1 MGHELNVGII
11 GGGYAGMAAAAE
23 LASRGIKV
31 TVFESAKQLGGRAR
45 GVLHNDT
52 QLDNGQHLLLGCYR
66 ETLRLIEL
74 VGGDIEK
81 DFLCLPLQLD
91 LHGQF
96 SLKARRLP
104 APLHLLVALLNA
116 QGLTWAERMKAA
128 GFMLKLRRANFQLG
142 RLPLPTG
149 EGWGGG
155 TLDTTVTELLSC
167 YGQDA
172 DLTLKL
178 WEPLCIAAL
187 NTPIHKASAQVL
199 LNVLRDTLNRKR
211 ADSDMLLPRIDFTS
225 LFPQRAAEYVEQH
238 SGKVHLSCG
247 VESIHPTEE
256 GFKILTA
263 EACPE
268 HSRRSTHTFSH
279 VICAAPPSV
288 AAKLLRPIPEMG
300 GKTVLQIET
309 LEVQPI
315 YTVYLQYPAQVR
327 LPHPMIGLHQRFS
340 QWLFDKGQIAAQHGL
355 LAAVISAEGIHQEL
369 SQDALAE
376 KVIAEL
382 HEEFGIAARPD
393 WFKVIAEKRATFCCS
408 PNLDRPTQRTA
419 IPNLLLAGDYTDGDY
434 PATLEGS
441 VLSGLRCA
449 ALCLPERK

>member
-1 MGHELNVGII
+1 MAHELNVGII

-23 LASRGIKV
+23 LTSRGIKA

-74 VGGDIEK
+74 VGGDVEK

-96 SLKARRLP
+96 SLKAPRLP

-116 QGLTWAERMKAA
+116 QGLTWAERIKAA
-128 GFMLKLRRANFQLG
+128 GFMLKLQGMKFELEQ
-142 RLPLPTG
+142 
-149 EGWGGG
+149 
-155 TLDTTVTELLSC
+155 DKTVKELLVEF
-167 YGQDA
+167 GQDA

-199 LNVLRDTLNRKR
+199 LNVLRDALDRKR
-211 ADSDMLLPRIDFTS
+211 ADSDMLLPRIDFTA
-225 LFPQRAAEYVEQH
+225 LYPQRAADYVALH
-238 SGKVHLSCG
+238 GGKVHLSCG
-247 VESIHPTEE
+247 VESIVPKQE
-256 GFKILTA
+256 GFELVAA
-263 EACPE
+263 EG
-268 HSRRSTHTFSH
+268 THTFSH
-279 VICAAPPSV
+279 VICAVPPSV
-288 AAKLLRPIPEMG
+288 AAKLLRPIPEMS
-300 GKTVLQIET
+300 KTVSQIDE
-309 LEVQPI
+309 LEQQPI
-315 YTVYLQYPAQVR
+315 YTVYLQYPAHVR

-369 SQDALAE
+369 SQDELAE

-382 HEEFGIAARPD
+382 RDEFGIVARPV

-419 IPNLLLAGDYTDGDY
+419 IPNLLMAGDFTDGDY
-434 PATLEGS
+434 PATLEGA